1 MAKPET
7 WYDLQATI
15 SKLLIYG
22 AILILLASLITTAML
37 AFHFRS
43 DLEVPNLDII
53 MKLGAL
59 ALGGTFAA
67 GILAAFAAIIDLLI
81 VNAEALRSQGQR

>member
-22 AILILLASLITTAML
+22 AILILLAALVTTGIL
-37 AFHFRS
+37 AFHFRA

-53 MKLGAL
+53 MKLGGM
-59 ALGGTFAA
+59 ALGGMFAA